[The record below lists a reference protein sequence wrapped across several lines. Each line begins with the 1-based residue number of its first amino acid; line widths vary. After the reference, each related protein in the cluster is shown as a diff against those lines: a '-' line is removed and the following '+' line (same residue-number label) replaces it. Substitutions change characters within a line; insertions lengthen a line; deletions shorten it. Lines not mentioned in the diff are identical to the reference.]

1 MTWQFL
7 STPAPRNGFGQFIVL
22 TAEIRLIAAQRKP
35 QIPARYALF
44 AEQIKRQPAL
54 PAKTGI
60 SPPPTAEYKQN

>member
-1 MTWQFL
+1 MAVPFYACAAEWL
-7 STPAPRNGFGQFIVL
+7 RAVCRSH